1 MTRQSRI
8 KKIIALWVFAIF
20 SSAVQANW
28 RLLQPGISYQDIAP
42 VYINDWSHIHVFRIN
57 PEFYKLSLVQHQG
70 LEHRFP
76 SIENYATHAKAP
88 LAING
93 GFFDDNLHPLGL
105 RISEYRQLNGFRNI
119 SWWSVFYIQNKK
131 PHIQSARQFQMNKNI
146 EFAVQ
151 SGPRLLIDHHI
162 PKLRPGYA
170 ERTALCILPNHEIA
184 IVITQYYPVNLQQ
197 LARILQAAPLNC
209 EQAMNLDG
217 GSSTQFFAKFPQL
230 FLHMPGLVS
239 VSDAITV
246 IPRS

>member
-8 KKIIALWVFAIF
+8 KKIIALWMFAIF
-20 SSAVQANW
+20 SSTVQANW

-42 VYINDWSHIHVFRIN
+42 IYINDWSHIHVFRIN
-57 PEFYKLSLVQHQG
+57 PEFYKLSLIQHQG

-76 SIENYATHAKAP
+76 SIENYAAHAKAP

-105 RISEYRQLNGFRNI
+105 RISDYRQLNGFRNI
-119 SWWSVFYIQNKK
+119 SWWSIFYIQNKK

-184 IVITQYYPVNLQQ
+184 IVITQYYPVNLKQ